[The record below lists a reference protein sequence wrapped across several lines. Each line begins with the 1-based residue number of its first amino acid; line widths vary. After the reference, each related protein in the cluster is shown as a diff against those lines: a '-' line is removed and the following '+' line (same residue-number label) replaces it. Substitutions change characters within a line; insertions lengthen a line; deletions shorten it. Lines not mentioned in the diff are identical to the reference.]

1 MQTDLG
7 ITPVEPASEADF
19 EGIQTPEALF

>member
-1 MQTDLG
+1 MENNLG
-7 ITPVEPASEADF
+7 ITPEAPASEADF